1 MPYSVPTGWSAAA
14 YRLIP
19 YLAVGLFA
27 LLVVVFV
34 YAMAKDLRVMHRWLE
49 RSYLFIFP
57 VIGVIAALMA
67 AQRVPNRR
75 RGIAF

>member
-1 MPYSVPTGWSAAA
+1 MRYSMPAGWSAAA

-19 YLAVGLFA
+19 YLAVGLLA

-49 RSYLFIFP
+49 RPYLFIFA

-75 RGIAF
+75 HGIPF